1 MEVEPIMATIQP
13 IQDTLDPAPDPT
25 PLATTPEPAM
35 LPTLR
40 RTTHVSRPPDRYGS
54 SHLSFL
60 ATLASINILTSYSQ
74 VVKHECWQK
83 AMSEELEA
91 LQTNHTWDV
100 VTCPP
105 TIRPI
110 GCKWV

>member
-1 MEVEPIMATIQP
+1 MM
-13 IQDTLDPAPDPT
+13 
-25 PLATTPEPAM
+25 
-35 LPTLR
+35 PTLR
-40 RTTHVSRPPDRYGS
+40 LSTLVSRPPDRYGY

-60 ATLASINILTSYSQ
+60 ATLASINIPTSYSQ
-74 VVKHECWQK
+74 AMKHECWRK

-100 VTCPP
+100 VTYPL
-105 TIRPI
+105 TVRPI